1 MTRRDANE
9 FNRKMLDVQYNDDF
23 IASYQ
28 NFYSDIDL
36 NSQKSPLNSPRP
48 ITLSRGLTYQ
58 AANQYNVKSNSTGRN
73 LNDLWKKLTNKA
85 KQNFNKTFRKD
96 ASKIGIGR
104 ASITSL
110 PDFYGTN
117 NRADSHR
124 RVESVTVRPLPSIPS
139 APRNRHTRR
148 PTGPREMP
156 SLPPSTSQ
164 KLNMSKVLEIE
175 SQISSDL
182 EGLVSMMKMHY
193 AVEDPRLESAI
204 GTKWTALKKSLGMME
219 EIVSTSFAIKKEDVS
234 VDDDAQTAIIDN
246 TPSRNSSADSIENLK
261 ELIHKLSSEVNRKA
275 SRKSLKAFD

>member
-58 AANQYNVKSNSTGRN
+58 ASNQYKAKPASTGRN

-96 ASKIGIGR
+96 NSKIVIGR
-104 ASITSL
+104 ASISSL
-110 PDFYGTN
+110 PDFYSGN
-117 NRADSHR
+117 NRSENHR
-124 RVESVTVRPLPSIPS
+124 RVESVTVRPLPTIPA

-156 SLPPSTSQ
+156 SLPPPTSQ

-204 GTKWTALKKSLGMME
+204 GAKWLALKKSLSSME
-219 EIVSTSFAIKKEDVS
+219 EIVSSAFAIKKEELV

-275 SRKSLKAFD
+275 SRKSLKNYD

>member
-58 AANQYNVKSNSTGRN
+58 ASNQYKAKPASTGRN

-96 ASKIGIGR
+96 NSKIVIGR
-104 ASITSL
+104 ASISSL
-110 PDFYGTN
+110 PDFYSGN
-117 NRADSHR
+117 NRSENHR
-124 RVESVTVRPLPSIPS
+124 RVESVTVRPLPTIPA
-139 APRNRHTRR
+139 AP
-148 PTGPREMP
+148 P
-156 SLPPSTSQ
+156 Q

-204 GTKWTALKKSLGMME
+204 GAKWLALKKSLSSME
-219 EIVSTSFAIKKEDVS
+219 EIVSSAFAIKKEELV

-275 SRKSLKAFD
+275 SRKSLKNYD